1 MSDEQNKEL
10 VDETQATPAPTDIA
24 EAFKMYNQ
32 ANRAA
37 AEEPVASGE
46 IGQSDDAGAGEQ
58 GTGEPVSESN
68 LGAEESVGDTLASG
82 STDTEGGLGGSTTLV
97 EPVDYSPA
105 KQEVLKNIQSR
116 AVDEVRKELKE
127 QQIDLWSITDIR
139 IEEKDR
145 DGNPTGRILYRN
157 PDDPDHPFTS
167 RADAQAYIVSINEE
181 IQNLFRKRVN
191 EKQQELLQQSL
202 PTLQMMDFAPTYQ
215 KMSQIEQD
223 VFDDLVAPYAIN
235 DAQGNIIGF
244 NVNLDAVAN
253 TAKQLAKRFA
263 SQQPAAQQSVQ
274 NQDQLKQ
281 QGNRPAMDIKTG
293 NGVSPDEEEPKTIGE
308 ALKRVDE
315 ANRKQKE
322 GK

>member
-10 VDETQATPAPTDIA
+10 VDETQAASTPTDIA

-37 AEEPVASGE
+37 AEEPLASGE
-46 IGQSDDAGAGEQ
+46 TGDAVSSENNNEGSVSTEPD
-58 GTGEPVSESN
+58 GTGNIASDTIGN
-68 LGAEESVGDTLASG
+68 IEEDTGG
-82 STDTEGGLGGSTTLV
+82 SLGGSTTLV

-105 KQEVLKNIQSR
+105 KQEVLKNIQNR

-157 PDDPDHPFTS
+157 PDDPDHPFS
-167 RADAQAYIVSINEE
+167 NRADAQAYITSINDE
-181 IQNLFRKRVN
+181 IQNLFRRRVN

-215 KMSQIEQD
+215 GMSQIEKD

-235 DAQGNIIGF
+235 DGQGNIIGF
-244 NVNLDAVAN
+244 NVNLDSVAN
-253 TAKQLAKRFA
+253 TAKQVAKRFA
-263 SQQPAAQQSVQ
+263 SQQPAAQQPAQ
-274 NQDQLKQ
+274 NQEQTKQ
-281 QGNRPAMDIKTG
+281 QGSRPAMDIKSG

-315 ANRKQKE
+315 ANRKKKE